1 MVSLCLIF
9 YLSSELLQ
17 YSKLFILN
25 PSKPK
30 KIPSIKMKKEHGTT
44 LIYTKNRVSF
54 FDISDEN
61 SEIQKNAMRGFYIMF
76 ILVTAYYIAISS
88 IHRFFSVGYFVED
101 SFFWDMVEDGKFV
114 ALVWP
119 GVFIYSWL
127 AFVLQLMILAGL
139 PKFLASF
146 LQHLTQSVMFLTASC
161 LVLVRDWG
169 FSQTLFV
176 LVLTFTHFMKMH
188 SYTMINR
195 DLRRCYLA
203 DPKNSEYPANITVK
217 DYFIYLVT
225 PALVYQTKYP
235 TRPNFR
241 LSYFLL
247 KALLLL
253 VEITSV
259 YMLIS
264 EYMIPVVIKSNDL
277 SFIEIYLKLIV
288 PCVVAYMLMFL
299 IIFEQILNLFAEL
312 SYFGDREFYQDWWNS
327 NGFDDF
333 SRKWNRPVHF
343 FLYKHLYL
351 ECIQEYKISVQKA
364 KTVTFIFSGLCHEL
378 IVTLIC
384 RKITPYLFG
393 LMMFQLPLI
402 LLVKIVNTKDFGN
415 YLFWTGIIT
424 GPALLFTLYCK
435 F

>member
-1 MVSLCLIF
+1 MDKAH
-9 YLSSELLQ
+9 E
-17 YSKLFILN
+17 
-25 PSKPK
+25 
-30 KIPSIKMKKEHGTT
+30 TR
-44 LIYTKNRVSF
+44 LIYTKTRVSF

-61 SEIQKNAMRGFYIMF
+61 SDIQKNAMRGFYIMF
-76 ILVTAYYIAISS
+76 ILVTAYYIVISS
-88 IHRFFSVGYFVED
+88 IHRFFSEGYFVET
-101 SFFWDMVEDGKFV
+101 SFFWDMIEDGKVV

-127 AFVLQLMILAGL
+127 AYLLQLMILAGF
-139 PKFLASF
+139 PKLLASF
-146 LQHLTQSVMFLTASC
+146 FQHLTQSVMFLTASC
-161 LVLVRDWG
+161 LVLIRNWG

-188 SYTMINR
+188 SYTMVNR
-195 DLRRCYLA
+195 DLRRIYLT
-203 DPKNSEYPANITVK
+203 DPKNSEYPKNITVK
-217 DYFIYLVT
+217 DYFVYLVT

-241 LSYFLL
+241 VRYFLL
-247 KALLLL
+247 KALLLF
-253 VEITSV
+253 VEIISV
-259 YMLIS
+259 YVIIS
-264 EYMIPVVIKSNDL
+264 EYMFPIILQSKDL
-277 SFIEIYLKLIV
+277 TFVEVYLKLVV
-288 PCVVAYMLMFL
+288 PCIVGYILMFL

-351 ECIQEYKISVQKA
+351 ECILEYKMTIQNA
-364 KTVTFIFSGLCHEL
+364 KTVTFLFSGMCHEL
-378 IVTLIC
+378 IVALIS

-393 LMMFQLPLI
+393 LMMLQLPLI

-415 YLFWTGIIT
+415 YLFWTGIIM
-424 GPALLFTLYCK
+424 GPALLLTLYCK